1 MIESVYMNGN
11 LVELDEG
18 SKESGVDVT
27 ISIDQEPDERIC
39 TNCSEAIVEYP
50 SGWVHEQGS
59 RGAIGDPD
67 LCGSIDWMDIA
78 IAVDVDPDEAPE
90 GFLDL
95 RKYSIDQLRDV
106 GYTKAE
112 PRDVPAS
119 IGSAN
124 SVSAEVSPD
133 GLGVRVDLD
142 RGSTRRG
149 RDAALAGR
157 SGADLSLSAPP
168 RRFDA
173 TRPPGPA
180 RAGGLSR
187 RVTVPIP
194 RTISHRGDERSSPRP
209 HPERK
214 ATP

>member
-11 LVELDEG
+11 LADLDEG

-39 TNCSEAIVEYP
+39 RNCSEAIVEYP

-90 GFLDL
+90 GFTDI
-95 RKYSIDQLRDV
+95 RNYSIDQLRDV

-112 PRDVPAS
+112 PRDVAAS

-124 SVSAEVSPD
+124 WVSAEVSPD
-133 GLGVRVDLD
+133 SVSASISIGDP
-142 RGSTRRG
+142 RGAVVMR
-149 RDAALAGR
+149 LW
-157 SGADLSLSAPP
+157 
-168 RRFDA
+168 
-173 TRPPGPA
+173 
-180 RAGGLSR
+180 
-187 RVTVPIP
+187 
-194 RTISHRGDERSSPRP
+194 RGDQGRIYLSVP
-209 HPERK
+209 HPDDS
-214 ATP
+214 TPHVNLVPHGQGVYRVE